1 MVALNFKLRR
11 ADKESH
17 IMNTDKHYL
26 LTAIC
31 CVFTL
36 LAQSAQAQ
44 VTYIHTDILGSPVA
58 ESDTSGNIIKKLHY
72 KPFGESLEPKQNT
85 VGYTGH
91 MEDKELGLT
100 YMQARYYDPVIG
112 RFYSNDPVG
121 FVESQPS
128 SFGRY
133 TYANNN
139 PYKYVDPD
147 GRWGV
152 PGAIYGAIAGAT
164 GGFVASGS
172 GFKSTVIGTLAGA
185 AAGAAVGAVAP
196 QTSHMVGLAVAGA
209 VASAGGQAVG
219 SAASAAV
226 EKGVANVTAADIN
239 VDPVTTALGGVGAG
253 VGGVVGKG
261 VSQMTM
267 RPIVGQTLD
276 KAGTPTVA
284 GMVAGSVTEGA
295 VIGGAEKLASKV
307 SETLN
312 KVDEQLNK

>member
-1 MVALNFKLRR
+1 MTS
-11 ADKESH
+11 EP
-17 IMNTDKHYL
+17 TD
-26 LTAIC
+26 
-31 CVFTL
+31 
-36 LAQSAQAQ
+36 
-44 VTYIHTDILGSPVA
+44 SP
-58 ESDTSGNIIKKLHY
+58 
-72 KPFGESLEPKQNT
+72 
-85 VGYTGH
+85 GYTSH
-91 MEDKELGLT
+91 LQDHDLSLT
-100 YMQARYYDPVIG
+100 YMQQRYYDPVIG

-121 FVESQPS
+121 FVESHPS

-147 GRWGV
+147 GRWGL

-196 QTSHMVGLAVAGA
+196 QTSHVVGLAAAGA

-219 SAASAAV
+219 SVASAAV
-226 EKGVANVTAADIN
+226 EKGVTNVTTADVK
-239 VDPVTTALGGVGAG
+239 VDPVTTVLGGVGAG

-276 KAGTPTVA
+276 KAGAPTAA
-284 GMVAGSVTEGA
+284 GMAAGSVTEGA
-295 VIGGAEKLASKV
+295 VIGGAEKIAPQV
-307 SETLN
+307 SEALN
-312 KVDEQLNK
+312 KIDDKLNN